1 MYLQVIKSYNDI
13 MRHTPNNVSVT
24 IILIYSI
31 TYDKQDRILCLTE
44 NAVLAAQLRTLIML
58 YHVNYERNVWRYQ
71 RGTYEAANEIEE
83 GIG

>member
-1 MYLQVIKSYNDI
+1 

-58 YHVNYERNVWRYQ
+58 YHVNYERNV
-71 RGTYEAANEIEE
+71 
-83 GIG
+83 